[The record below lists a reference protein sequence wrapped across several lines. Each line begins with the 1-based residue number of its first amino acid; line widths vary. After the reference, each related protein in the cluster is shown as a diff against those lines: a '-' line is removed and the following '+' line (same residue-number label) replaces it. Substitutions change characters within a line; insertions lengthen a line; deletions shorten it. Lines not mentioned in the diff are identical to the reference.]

1 MINAVYLDTV
11 AQTARAA
18 MSGTALPSI
27 TGKLLSHLPITGIF
41 FAGEDVVTID
51 ADTGKCVI
59 KPKDAPAGT
68 PSLIDTAAEL
78 VTVGAETH
86 YLFEWASADSAEL
99 RAYLDAQADPSQP
112 VEMRCEIEYA
122 IGGETARIAFPILMQ
137 TSYTRPEDPAPSA
150 TSDTSWE
157 WLKLREL
164 AGSGIERTVDDT
176 GKTLTW
182 SAPGIATNAT
192 AIAAEATAR
201 GSADT
206 TLQGNIDTEAATRA
220 AVDGANSDAIIAE
233 AIARGNADTTLQGN
247 INTEATAR
255 ADADNNLQSNIN
267 GKANTSH
274 THTLS
279 NLTQSGATT
288 GQVPVWSGTAWAPG
302 SASFP
307 RGHIAGLKLAYNS
320 TTLLSI
326 GEGVCRDESNSSNIV
341 LASGLTR
348 GITATWN
355 VGNGGLQPGLTLTA
369 SRWYS
374 VWALGAV
381 GFSVG
386 DVMFSD
392 SATAPV
398 IPLPYN
404 TRRRI
409 GWIWVNASS
418 QITPFLQVGEQ
429 VTLNTGNTT
438 ADVIIAMSGV
448 DTLITLPAPP
458 NTDVMLRAW
467 SSATAGTYK
476 IRIDPTFVSFPTTP
490 VADTSTINGSA
501 GTVGG
506 NFHLNLM
513 TDASS
518 QIHAINSGGSSL
530 NLRLTVRGWIDNRG
544 RFD

>member
-1 MINAVYLDTV
+1 MITLFYSPSLRQFVRSLTDLRSEGMLVFSGPTENLTIAFVAPSGGALALVGATGVFAVAKQSDVQSILALSAAWELSEDSTSASLTLDVDTEE
-11 AQTARAA
+11 ARAA
-18 MSGTALPSI
+18 LQHGPSNS
-27 TGKLLSHLPITGIF
+27 LVECLAQL
-41 FAGEDVVTID
+41 VVTELD
-51 ADTGKCVI
+51 AE
-59 KPKDAPAGT
+59 PAHSRFASSRILASIIRPDGT
-68 PSLIDTAAEL
+68 PPSVAAD
-78 VTVGAETH
+78 AI
-86 YLFEWASADSAEL
+86 WA
-99 RAYLDAQADPSQP
+99 
-112 VEMRCEIEYA
+112 
-122 IGGETARIAFPILMQ
+122 
-137 TSYTRPEDPAPSA
+137 
-150 TSDTSWE
+150 

-164 AGSGIERTVDDT
+164 AGEGIQRVVDESNR
-176 GKTLTW
+176 TLTW
-182 SAPGIATNAT
+182 SAPEIATNAA

-201 GSADT
+201 ATADITLQTNIDGKAATIHSHAIADVTGLQTALDAKAASAD
-206 TLQGNIDTEAATRA
+206 LATEAAT
-220 AVDGANSDAIIAE
+220 
-233 AIARGNADTTLQGN
+233 
-247 INTEATAR
+247 R
-255 ADADNNLQSNIN
+255 ADADNNLQTAIN
-267 GKANTSH
+267 GKANTAH

-279 NLTQSGATT
+279 NITQSGATA
-288 GQVPVWSGTAWAPG
+288 GQVPVWSGTAWTPG

-307 RGHIAGLKLAYNS
+307 RGHIAGLKLANNVS
-320 TTLLSI
+320 TLLDI

-348 GITATWN
+348 DIAATWN

-381 GFSVG
+381 GFNVG

-392 SATAPV
+392 SATSPV
-398 IPLPYN
+398 VPLPYN

-438 ADVIIAMSGV
+438 ADVITAMSGV

-467 SSATAGTYK
+467 SSATSGTYK
-476 IRIDPTFVSFPTTP
+476 IRIDPTSVSFPATPTT
-490 VADTSTINGSA
+490 DTSTINGSA

-506 NFHLNLM
+506 NIHLNMM
-513 TDASS
+513 TDANS

-530 NLRLTVRGWIDNRG
+530 SLRLTVRGWIDNRG